1 MIKAFV
7 FDAYGTLFDPQ
18 SVSPSVEAAFPG
30 RGTFITHVWRQ
41 KQLEYTWQRTSM
53 GAFADFATVTR
64 DALEYAIRT
73 IAPDPDIAVIE
84 QLCERFNCLDLYP
97 DAADALVRLRQHR
110 LTILSNGSSAMLSAL
125 LRHADLQSVFEH
137 VVSSDDVARY
147 KPHPDIYRAIVARM
161 ELPPSQINLVS
172 SNGFDLA
179 GAKHF
184 GLQTVRIERVS
195 PTALR
200 DTVSTTAPITSETAF
215 LALRSQMDLFA
226 GQPDFI
232 CASLLDM
239 VQAVTANASTINPE
253 NS

>member
-1 MIKAFV
+1 MIRAFV

-18 SVSPSVEAAFPG
+18 SVSPSVEAAFPS

-53 GAFADFATVTR
+53 NAFAEFATLTR

-73 IAPDPDIAVIE
+73 VAPDADTTVME
-84 QLCERFNCLDLYP
+84 RLCERFNDLDLYP

-110 LTILSNGSSAMLSAL
+110 LAILSNGSSAMLGAL

-137 VVSSDDVARY
+137 VVSSDDIARY
-147 KPHPDIYRAIVARM
+147 KPHPDMYRAIVARL
-161 ELPPSQINLVS
+161 ELPPHQIALVS

-195 PTALR
+195 PTTLR
-200 DTVSTTAPITSETAF
+200 GSLSSTAPITSETAF

-239 VQAVTANASTINPE
+239 VKAVTANASAINGD